1 MAALRR
7 VAGLQRLLGLP
18 VRAVSSGRTANST
31 VSARIPPASRPLE
44 VVEWHPMEKEKEK
57 SPFVK
62 NPDFHGFHEDPVIDV
77 QYMHVSFFFGI
88 SICLVLGS
96 TFLYYLPDQK

>member
-62 NPDFHGFHEDPVIDV
+62 DLCTVHSWRDGK
-77 QYMHVSFFFGI
+77 I
-88 SICLVLGS
+88 SAMAIML
-96 TFLYYLPDQK
+96 